1 MCSCSAI
8 MTKWN
13 PAVKVE
19 AKRGKKNL
27 DFECWLTEDSHM
39 ASIAILFDLSDC
51 LPRRV
56 ECDLKVNLFM
66 AIPGV
71 RSAPLS
77 NVTMPKS

>member
-1 MCSCSAI
+1 MLRTQTQVYEFMSSCSAI
-8 MTKWN
+8 LCKWN
-13 PAVKVE
+13 PPFKVE

-39 ASIAILFDLSDC
+39 ASIAILFDLSGC

-56 ECDLKVNLFM
+56 EYDLKINLFM

-71 RSAPLS
+71 
-77 NVTMPKS
+77 